1 MEARPLN
8 TSIFFPQSSYSTIFS
23 AIDSHNCH
31 LSEHIVYLVCGSKL
45 RRRYSKMRFDAFLRR
60 HLAGQALSDWSPL
73 QQKMCQQR
81 HDLSG
86 EGRFVVYGEPG
97 RMQDGYIESD
107 ALSFLLLTAAVSSLR
122 ISEAPDL
129 HTRSRSSMARV

>member
-23 AIDSHNCH
+23 AIDSHNRH
-31 LSEHIVYLVCGSKL
+31 LSEHIVYSVCGSKL
-45 RRRYSKMRFDAFLRR
+45 RRRYSKMRFDAFLLR

-73 QQKMCQQR
+73 QRKMCQQR

-86 EGRFVVYGEPG
+86 EGRFVVYGEPD

-107 ALSFLLLTAAVSSLR
+107 ASDCFELSPPYSCCILSVDILNPGFTYEV
-122 ISEAPDL
+122 
-129 HTRSRSSMARV
+129 T